1 MRSKRDRK
9 SNTGSER
16 PQDAPG
22 EGKAG
27 GDRKLLSLI
36 LPAFNEEAILAA
48 NLRRIADYMGSL
60 ESSLRWE
67 IVVINDGSQD
77 DTGKI
82 AESEARRI
90 PQMRVVH
97 HRPNRGLGEAI
108 KTGVES
114 TSGDYLIV
122 LDVDLSYDVEH
133 IGRLVDALEETG
145 ADVVLASPYMKG
157 GSIGN
162 VPWLRKT
169 LSIWANWFLSL
180 VAHGHLSTLTCMVRG
195 YRGDFARSLVL
206 RATGMEVM
214 PETVY
219 KTMIL
224 RGQIVQIPAHL
235 DWGAQAKKG
244 PRKSSMRI
252 LRQIVGTLLSGFL
265 FKPFMFFIMPGL
277 ILLAFSVWVNIWMFM
292 HFVDAL
298 SVAPEGSLAGMY
310 SWAVAEAYQGHP
322 HTFIVGLLSLMLAV
336 QLIGLGV
343 LALQSKSYFEEIFY
357 LGSQL
362 GRRADP
368 DRADDRGQGHS

>member
-1 MRSKRDRK
+1 MTSNPDRT
-9 SNTGSER
+9 SNAGDDTG
-16 PQDAPG
+16 DAL
-22 EGKAG
+22 
-27 GDRKLLSLI
+27 KLLSLI
-36 LPAFNEEAILAA
+36 LPAFNEEAILVP
-48 NLRRIADYMGSL
+48 NLRRIVKYMASL
-60 ESSLRWE
+60 EDSLDWE
-67 IVVINDGSQD
+67 IVIVNDGSQD
-77 DTGKI
+77 ETGKL
-82 AESEARRI
+82 AEAEADRN
-90 PQMRVVH
+90 PKVRVVH

-108 KTGVES
+108 KTGVEA

-133 IGRLVDALEETG
+133 IGRLVGELEETG

-195 YRGDFARSLVL
+195 YKGDFARSLVL

-224 RGQIVQIPAHL
+224 RGQITQIPAHL
-235 DWGAQAKKG
+235 DWGAQAKSG

-265 FKPFMFFIMPGL
+265 FKPFMFFVLPGL
-277 ILLAFSVWVNIWMFM
+277 ILLGFSVWVNIWMVV
-292 HFVDAL
+292 HFADAL
-298 SVAPEGSLAGMY
+298 SMAPEGSLTGMF
-310 SWAVAEAYQGHP
+310 SWAVAEAYREHP

-357 LGSQL
+357 LGSKL
-362 GRRADP
+362 ARRSENDNARD
-368 DRADDRGQGHS
+368 